1 MRASATPVQIIT
13 ISGLPGSGTS
23 TVCGLLCARLGW
35 AYVNAGAVFRKLAQE
50 AGLSLAE
57 FGQRAEANGCID
69 RQLDARMVAQA
80 RGRAPVVV
88 EGRLTG
94 WMAHRHRLPA
104 DKVWLAAAPD
114 VRAGRVAQ
122 REGET
127 TAEVLVG
134 MRRREASEV
143 LRFRAHHGINL
154 GDLSIYDAV
163 IATDDMG
170 AEAVVK
176 RIVAWR
182 RPD

>member
-1 MRASATPVQIIT
+1 MRASGGPVQIIT
-13 ISGLPGSGTS
+13 VSGLPGSGTT
-23 TVCGLLCARLGW
+23 TVCDQLCARLGW

-57 FGQRAEANGCID
+57 FGQRAEADGRID
-69 RQLDARMVAQA
+69 RQLDERMVAQA
-80 RGRAPVVV
+80 RVRAPVVV

-94 WMAHRHRLPA
+94 WMAHRYRLA
-104 DKVWLAAAPD
+104 AGKVWLAAAPE

-122 REGET
+122 REGGT

-154 GDLSIYDAV
+154 GDLSIYDVV

-170 AEAVVK
+170 VEAVVE
-176 RIVAWR
+176 RIVALAAA
-182 RPD
+182 